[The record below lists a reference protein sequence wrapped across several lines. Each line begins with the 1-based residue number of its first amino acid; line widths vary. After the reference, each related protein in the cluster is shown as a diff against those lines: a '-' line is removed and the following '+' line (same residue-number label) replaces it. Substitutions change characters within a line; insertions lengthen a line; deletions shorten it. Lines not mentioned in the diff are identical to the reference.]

1 MHAWIVIWFG
11 LVRDWG
17 YPGIVL
23 LMAMESS
30 VIPLPSEVVIP
41 PAAYWAAQGKY
52 SFWGVILA
60 GTVGSYLGAAVMYW
74 ASRWIGRPLVVR
86 YGKYFFI
93 PESKLLRAERWLARY
108 EAGGIF
114 FARLLPVVRHL
125 IGIPAGIVRMNFKTY
140 SLMTIAGSALWCS
153 VLAWFG
159 AEVIGDQRARALSGQ
174 TARLPLVLIETTT
187 AATERNKPKG
197 VPLPIA
203 EKRISLDESDLRIL
217 SGQGEQL
224 FPLRGLRN
232 KAVCDHFVAM
242 LTFVQMEL
250 LHRDRHSAGL

>member
-1 MHAWIVIWFG
+1 MHAWIVIWFN

-17 YPGIVL
+17 YPGIIL

-30 VIPLPSEVVIP
+30 VLPLPSEVVIP
-41 PAAYWAAQGKY
+41 PAAYWAAQGRY
-52 SFWGVILA
+52 NFWGVILA
-60 GTVGSYLGAAVMYW
+60 GAVGSYLGAAVMYW

-125 IGIPAGIVRMNFKTY
+125 IGIPAGIVRMDFKTY
-140 SLMTIAGSALWCS
+140 SLMTVTGSTVWCA

-159 AEVIGDQRARALSGQ
+159 AEVIGDR
-174 TARLPLVLIETTT
+174 P
-187 AATERNKPKG
+187 
-197 VPLPIA
+197 
-203 EKRISLDESDLRIL
+203 
-217 SGQGEQL
+217 
-224 FPLRGLRN
+224 
-232 KAVCDHFVAM
+232 
-242 LTFVQMEL
+242 EL
-250 LHRDRHSAGL
+250 LDDPQQMIQVLSERIHWFVGLILLLTGLYILVMRLTAKPEPARPNPN

>member
-1 MHAWIVIWFG
+1 MHAWIVIWFN

-17 YPGIVL
+17 YLGIVL

-30 VIPLPSEVVIP
+30 IIPLPSEVVIP

-52 SFWGVILA
+52 NFWGVILA

-74 ASRWIGRPLVVR
+74 VSRWVGRPLVVR

-125 IGIPAGIVRMNFKTY
+125 IGIPAGIVRMNFKVY
-140 SLMTIAGSALWCS
+140 SLMTIAGSALWCT

-159 AEVIGDQRARALSGQ
+159 AEVIGDRPELLNDPQQMIQVLSG
-174 TARLPLVLIETTT
+174 R
-187 AATERNKPKG
+187 
-197 VPLPIA
+197 
-203 EKRISLDESDLRIL
+203 
-217 SGQGEQL
+217 
-224 FPLRGLRN
+224 F
-232 KAVCDHFVAM
+232 HWF
-242 LTFVQMEL
+242 
-250 LHRDRHSAGL
+250 AGLILLLAVLYILVMRLTAKPEPVKQDAG

>member
-1 MHAWIVIWFG
+1 MHAWVVIWFN

-30 VIPLPSEVVIP
+30 VLPLPSEVVIP

-52 SFWGVILA
+52 NFWGVILA
-60 GTVGSYLGAAVMYW
+60 GTLGSYLGAAVMYW
-74 ASRWIGRPLVVR
+74 ASRWIGRPLVIR

-93 PESKLLRAERWLARY
+93 PESKLLRAERWLSRY

-125 IGIPAGIVRMNFKTY
+125 IGVPAGIVRMDFKTY
-140 SLMTIAGSALWCS
+140 SLMTITGSAVWCS

-159 AEVIGDQRARALSGQ
+159 AEVIGDR
-174 TARLPLVLIETTT
+174 P
-187 AATERNKPKG
+187 
-197 VPLPIA
+197 
-203 EKRISLDESDLRIL
+203 
-217 SGQGEQL
+217 
-224 FPLRGLRN
+224 
-232 KAVCDHFVAM
+232 
-242 LTFVQMEL
+242 EL
-250 LHRDRHSAGL
+250 LNDPQQMIQVLSDRFRWFVGLILLLAGLYIIVMRLTAKPEPARSNLE

>member
-17 YPGIVL
+17 YLGIVL

-30 VIPLPSEVVIP
+30 ILPVPSEVVIP
-41 PAAYWAAQGKY
+41 PAAYWAAQGRY
-52 SFWGVILA
+52 NFWGVILA

-86 YGKYFFI
+86 HGKYFFI
-93 PESKLLRAERWLARY
+93 PESKLLRAERWLVRY

-125 IGIPAGIVRMNFKTY
+125 IGIPAGIVRMDFRIY
-140 SLMTIAGSALWCS
+140 SLMTITGSALWCT

-159 AEVIGDQRARALSGQ
+159 AKVIGDR
-174 TARLPLVLIETTT
+174 P
-187 AATERNKPKG
+187 
-197 VPLPIA
+197 
-203 EKRISLDESDLRIL
+203 
-217 SGQGEQL
+217 
-224 FPLRGLRN
+224 
-232 KAVCDHFVAM
+232 
-242 LTFVQMEL
+242 EL
-250 LHRDRHSAGL
+250 LNDPHQMIRVLADRFRWFAGLALLLVILYIVVMRLTAKSEPAQEGVK

>member
-30 VIPLPSEVVIP
+30 VLPLPSEVVIP

-52 SFWGVILA
+52 NFWGVILA

-108 EAGGIF
+108 EVGGIF

-125 IGIPAGIVRMNFKTY
+125 IGLPAGIVRMNFRTY
-140 SLMTIAGSALWCS
+140 SFMTIVGSAVWCT

-159 AEVIGDQRARALSGQ
+159 AEVIGDR
-174 TARLPLVLIETTT
+174 P
-187 AATERNKPKG
+187 
-197 VPLPIA
+197 
-203 EKRISLDESDLRIL
+203 
-217 SGQGEQL
+217 
-224 FPLRGLRN
+224 
-232 KAVCDHFVAM
+232 
-242 LTFVQMEL
+242 EL
-250 LHRDRHSAGL
+250 LNNPQQMIQVLTDRFHWFVGLILLLTVLYIVVMRLTAKPELARPNLE

>member
-1 MHAWIVIWFG
+1 MMHAWIVIWFG

-30 VIPLPSEVVIP
+30 VLPLPSEVVIP

-52 SFWGVILA
+52 NFWGVILA

-108 EAGGIF
+108 EVGGIF

-125 IGIPAGIVRMNFKTY
+125 IGLPAGIVRMNFRTY
-140 SLMTIAGSALWCS
+140 SFMTIVGSAVWCT

-159 AEVIGDQRARALSGQ
+159 AEVIGDR
-174 TARLPLVLIETTT
+174 P
-187 AATERNKPKG
+187 
-197 VPLPIA
+197 
-203 EKRISLDESDLRIL
+203 
-217 SGQGEQL
+217 
-224 FPLRGLRN
+224 
-232 KAVCDHFVAM
+232 
-242 LTFVQMEL
+242 EL
-250 LHRDRHSAGL
+250 LNNPQQMIQVLTDRFHWFVGLILLLTVLYIVVMRLTAKPELARPNLE

>member
-1 MHAWIVIWFG
+1 MHAWLVIWFG

-30 VIPLPSEVVIP
+30 IIPLPSEVVIP

-52 SFWGVILA
+52 NFWGVVLA
-60 GTVGSYLGAAVMYW
+60 GTVGSYLGAAMMYW

-125 IGIPAGIVRMNFKTY
+125 IGIPAGIVRMNFKVY
-140 SLMTIAGSALWCS
+140 SLMTIAGSAVWCT

-159 AEVIGDQRARALSGQ
+159 AKVIGDRPELLDDPQKMIQVLSG
-174 TARLPLVLIETTT
+174 R
-187 AATERNKPKG
+187 
-197 VPLPIA
+197 
-203 EKRISLDESDLRIL
+203 
-217 SGQGEQL
+217 
-224 FPLRGLRN
+224 F
-232 KAVCDHFVAM
+232 HWF
-242 LTFVQMEL
+242 
-250 LHRDRHSAGL
+250 AGLILLLAVLYILVMRLTAKPEPVQQSPE

>member
-1 MHAWIVIWFG
+1 MHAWIVIWFN

-17 YPGIVL
+17 YPGIIL

-30 VIPLPSEVVIP
+30 VLPLPSEVVIP
-41 PAAYWAAQGKY
+41 PAAYWAAQGRY
-52 SFWGVILA
+52 NFWGVILA
-60 GTVGSYLGAAVMYW
+60 GAVGSYLGAAVMYW

-125 IGIPAGIVRMNFKTY
+125 IGIPAGIVRMDFKTY
-140 SLMTIAGSALWCS
+140 SLMTVTGSTVWCA

-159 AEVIGDQRARALSGQ
+159 AEVIGDR
-174 TARLPLVLIETTT
+174 P
-187 AATERNKPKG
+187 
-197 VPLPIA
+197 
-203 EKRISLDESDLRIL
+203 
-217 SGQGEQL
+217 
-224 FPLRGLRN
+224 
-232 KAVCDHFVAM
+232 
-242 LTFVQMEL
+242 EL
-250 LHRDRHSAGL
+250 LNDPQQMIQVLSERIHWFVGLILLLTGLYILVMRLTAKPEPARPNPN

>member
-159 AEVIGDQRARALSGQ
+159 AKVIGDRPELLDDPQQMIQVLSG
-174 TARLPLVLIETTT
+174 R
-187 AATERNKPKG
+187 
-197 VPLPIA
+197 
-203 EKRISLDESDLRIL
+203 
-217 SGQGEQL
+217 
-224 FPLRGLRN
+224 F
-232 KAVCDHFVAM
+232 HWF
-242 LTFVQMEL
+242 
-250 LHRDRHSAGL
+250 AGLILLLTVLYVVVMRLTAKPESAPQDAG

>member
-1 MHAWIVIWFG
+1 MQALIVIWFN

-23 LMAMESS
+23 LMAIESS
-30 VIPLPSEVVIP
+30 VFPLPSEVVIP

-52 SFWGVILA
+52 SLWGVILA

-74 ASRWIGRPLVVR
+74 ASRWIGRPLVMR

-125 IGIPAGIVRMNFKTY
+125 IGIPAGIVRMDFRTY
-140 SLMTIAGSALWCS
+140 SLMTIAGSASWCT

-159 AEVIGDQRARALSGQ
+159 VKVIGDRPELLNDPQEMIRVLSG
-174 TARLPLVLIETTT
+174 R
-187 AATERNKPKG
+187 
-197 VPLPIA
+197 
-203 EKRISLDESDLRIL
+203 
-217 SGQGEQL
+217 
-224 FPLRGLRN
+224 F
-232 KAVCDHFVAM
+232 HWF
-242 LTFVQMEL
+242 
-250 LHRDRHSAGL
+250 AGLILLLALLYIVVMRLTAKPEPVREKM

>member
-1 MHAWIVIWFG
+1 VHAWIVIWFN

-17 YPGIVL
+17 YPGIIL

-30 VIPLPSEVVIP
+30 VLPLPSEVVIP

-52 SFWGVILA
+52 NFWGVILA
-60 GTVGSYLGAAVMYW
+60 GTVGSYLGATVMYW

-86 YGKYFFI
+86 YGKYFFV

-125 IGIPAGIVRMNFKTY
+125 IGIPAGIVRMDFKTY
-140 SLMTIAGSALWCS
+140 SLMTVTGSAVWCS

-159 AEVIGDQRARALSGQ
+159 AEVIGDRPDLLNDPQQMIQVLSERFHWFVGLILLLAVLYIVVMRL
-174 TARLPLVLIETTT
+174 TARPE
-187 AATERNKPKG
+187 P
-197 VPLPIA
+197 
-203 EKRISLDESDLRIL
+203 
-217 SGQGEQL
+217 
-224 FPLRGLRN
+224 
-232 KAVCDHFVAM
+232 
-242 LTFVQMEL
+242 
-250 LHRDRHSAGL
+250 AGPNLE

>member
-1 MHAWIVIWFG
+1 MHAWIVIWFN

-17 YPGIVL
+17 YPGIIL

-30 VIPLPSEVVIP
+30 VLPLPSEVVIP
-41 PAAYWAAQGKY
+41 PAAYWAAQGRY
-52 SFWGVILA
+52 NFWGVILA

-74 ASRWIGRPLVVR
+74 VSRWIGRPLLIR

-125 IGIPAGIVRMNFKTY
+125 IGIPAGIVRVDFKTY
-140 SLMTIAGSALWCS
+140 SLMTITGSAVWCT

-159 AEVIGDQRARALSGQ
+159 SAVIGDR
-174 TARLPLVLIETTT
+174 P
-187 AATERNKPKG
+187 
-197 VPLPIA
+197 
-203 EKRISLDESDLRIL
+203 
-217 SGQGEQL
+217 
-224 FPLRGLRN
+224 
-232 KAVCDHFVAM
+232 
-242 LTFVQMEL
+242 EL
-250 LHRDRHSAGL
+250 LNDPQQMIQVLSERFHWFVGLILLLAVLYIVVMRLTAKPEPAGPNL